1 VLRRAFPWAELR
13 KDWKDFCDE
22 HGGILPLH
30 ASRPVLV
37 LGYGMVYGRAPEYNV
52 NFKIEKKLFA
62 CNFTARCDI
71 KEGEELLLI
80 KSTPDKDDE

>member
-1 VLRRAFPWAELR
+1 M
-13 KDWKDFCDE
+13 
-22 HGGILPLH
+22 
-30 ASRPVLV
+30 LV
-37 LGYGMVYGRAPEYNV
+37 LGYGMIYGRAAEYNV

-80 KSTPDKDDE
+80 KSTPDKDDEW